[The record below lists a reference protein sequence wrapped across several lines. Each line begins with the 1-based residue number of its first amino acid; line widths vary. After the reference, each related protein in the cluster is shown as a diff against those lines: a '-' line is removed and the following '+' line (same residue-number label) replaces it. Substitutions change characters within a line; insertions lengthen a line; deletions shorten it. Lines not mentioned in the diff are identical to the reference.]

1 MLAISN
7 KNLKLLS
14 SSIIAI
20 TVLIN
25 IAAFFILPDQILV
38 QINQSHTMSKLFVLP
53 MIPIL
58 QFLIFTISREIYDST
73 LKIIGLI
80 IIFIADIAVIA
91 MNLI

>member
-14 SSIIAI
+14 ASIIAI

-25 IAAFFILPDQILV
+25 IA
-38 QINQSHTMSKLFVLP
+38 
-53 MIPIL
+53 
-58 QFLIFTISREIYDST
+58 
-73 LKIIGLI
+73 
-80 IIFIADIAVIA
+80 VIA